1 MQKIFLRGFQFVSA
15 IYAVCVLAWVIVHF
29 ILGDGTWWLFIIN
42 AFSVYL
48 FLPAPLFLLM
58 ALVARRKLLLI
69 GLGLVLMAGL
79 IGHGYVLLPK
89 FSAAPANAPRLRV
102 MTFNMLFISR
112 SAAKT
117 LATLRAADADVI
129 AIQELNPLIAQAL
142 QTELLRE
149 YPYQILAPSWQPN
162 GLGTISRFPLTLTQ
176 QTLDADG
183 FNGQPQIMT
192 LDFHG
197 QPITVINVHP
207 SASTIED
214 GDSMMR
220 GVRARTA
227 EIKAIARFAQAQP
240 NPLIV
245 LTDMNATP
253 SNDGY
258 SDMAAA
264 LSDGWREAGWG
275 LGHTFPNEITRRT
288 RRFGGGW
295 QITLRWLIRIDYV
308 WHSRHFAAVDVMT
321 GLEDGQSDHR
331 ALVATL
337 ALVRLSPR
345 P

>member
-1 MQKIFLRGFQFVSA
+1 MRKIFLRTFQLIA
-15 IYAVCVLAWVIVHF
+15 APYAVCVLAWAITHF
-29 ILGDGTWWLFIIN
+29 ILGDAAWWLFIIN
-42 AFSVYL
+42 AFSAYL
-48 FLPAPLFLLM
+48 FLPTPLFLLM
-58 ALVARRKLLLI
+58 ALVTRRKLLSI
-69 GLGLVLMAGL
+69 GLGLVLLAGL
-79 IGHGYVLLPK
+79 IGQGNALLPK

-117 LATLRAADADVI
+117 LAAIRAADADVI

-183 FNGQPQIMT
+183 FNGQPQIMA
-192 LDFHG
+192 LDFRG

-207 SASTIED
+207 SASTIEA
-214 GDSMMR
+214 GASMMMR
-220 GVRARTA
+220 GIRARTA
-227 EIKAIARFAQAQP
+227 QIKAIARFAQSQP

-253 SNDGY
+253 CNDGY
-258 SDMAAA
+258 SDMAAVLTDA
-264 LSDGWREAGWG
+264 WREAGWG

-308 WHSRHFAAVDVMT
+308 WHSRHFAAVDVAT

-331 ALVATL
+331 PLVATL
-337 ALVRLSPR
+337 ALVL
-345 P
+345 